1 MERMSEK
8 ERFLGTLLGKD
19 TDRFPFFDLEP
30 EEETCD
36 LWRREGLSSDIS
48 VAETFG
54 LETHY
59 SVGLTLRSSPFF
71 RMAPDLLHDPSV
83 FDRHYDP
90 DDPARY
96 EKDFVGRADRLTQEG
111 RVLYVEA
118 SGGGLLQM
126 LGVGDWKSLRAA
138 CRAMILEPRLVE
150 DLLNRTTDF
159 YCVCLE
165 RVLSQVRVDYAS
177 FYEPIASNHGPV
189 VSPEMFKR
197 YAIPGYRKVMSVLEK
212 YDVPFRVFCTT
223 GGDLTSLL
231 SPVID
236 AGINALWIS
245 NIGIADMKYATLRQ
259 HFGDHISLIGG
270 IDAGALRQD
279 KDKETLR
286 SEVEDTVLP
295 LLEKGRYLP
304 CLDDRP
310 RVDISFSQYRLYRQV
325 LEEIAQRG

>member
-1 MERMSEK
+1 MDTMDEQ

-19 TDRFPFFDLEP
+19 TDRFPFYDLEP
-30 EEETCD
+30 AEETLD
-36 LWRREGLSSDIS
+36 RWLQEGLSPNIS

-71 RMAPDLLHDPSV
+71 RMAPDLLHDPSA
-83 FDRHYDP
+83 FDRHYDVN
-90 DDPARY
+90 DPARY
-96 EKDFVGRADRLTQEG
+96 EKGFVERADHLREAG
-111 RVLYVEA
+111 RVLYVDA

-126 LGVGDWKSLRAA
+126 LGVGDWKSFNAA
-138 CRAMILEPRLVE
+138 CSALILEPRLVE
-150 DLLNRTTDF
+150 DLLNRTSDF
-159 YCVCLE
+159 YCICLE

-177 FYEPIASNHGPV
+177 FYEPIASNRGPV

-197 YAIPGYRKVMSVLEK
+197 YAIPGYQKIISLLEK
-212 YDVPFRVFCTT
+212 HNVPLRVFCTT
-223 GGDLTSLL
+223 GGDVTSLL
-231 SPVID
+231 SPLLDV
-236 AGINALWIS
+236 GINALWIS
-245 NIGIADMKYATLRQ
+245 NIGIASMEYKALRR

-270 IDAGALRQD
+270 IDTGVLRQD
-279 KDKETLR
+279 EETLR
-286 SEVEDTVLP
+286 SVVESTVLP

-310 RVDISFSQYRLYRQV
+310 RVDISYSKYSLYRQV